1 MRRALVIRHHP
12 EDSPG
17 LVGEAFERRGFDI
30 TVAMM
35 DAHSPSPRVQDF
47 DVLVILGSKHAVY
60 DEQVEAQWFGRELEI
75 IDDAQRLA
83 VPVLGICF
91 GAQALCRYH
100 GGSVTPS
107 DEPELGWYEIEV
119 LEGVALSPGP
129 WFEYHFDRCTLPEQA
144 RLWAR
149 TPRAVQAFS
158 VGANVGVQFHPEI
171 DDVQLSQWLAGGD
184 EDARAFGLDPVEL
197 LARTARE
204 TPEARLRTRELVDTF
219 LHHAEQILG
228 AAS

>member
-1 MRRALVIRHHP
+1 MRRALVIRHHS

-17 LVGEAFERRGFDI
+17 LVGEALVKRGFDI
-30 TVAMM
+30 EVAMM
-35 DAHSPSPRVQDF
+35 DAQSPSPRVQDF
-47 DVLVILGSKHAVY
+47 DALVILGSKHAVY
-60 DEQVEAQWFGRELEI
+60 DEQIEAEWFGRELEV
-75 IDDAQRLA
+75 IDDAQRFA

-100 GGSVTPS
+100 GGIVGPS

-119 LEGVALSPGP
+119 LEGADLSKGP
-129 WFEYHFDRCTLPEQA
+129 WFEYHFDRCTLPKQA

-171 DDVQLSQWLAGGD
+171 DDVQLAQWLASGD
-184 EDARAFGLDPVEL
+184 DDARAFGLDPAQL
-197 LARTARE
+197 LARTAFE
-204 TPEARLRTRELVDTF
+204 TPGARLRTRELVDTF
-219 LHHAEQILG
+219 LLHAARTLG
-228 AAS
+228 AAF